1 MVLMFLELLGMKD
14 GMDLELT
21 KHMGSNDMD
30 FMTKFFQHNMPT
42 YI

>member
-1 MVLMFLELLGMKD
+1 LEDSSWSLHCGFDVFRVLGMKD

-30 FMTKFFQHNMPT
+30 FDD
-42 YI
+42 

>member
-1 MVLMFLELLGMKD
+1 LEDSSWSSHCGFDVFRAFGMKD

-30 FMTKFFQHNMPT
+30 FDD
-42 YI
+42 

>member
-1 MVLMFLELLGMKD
+1 LGMKD

-30 FMTKFFQHNMPT
+30 FDD
-42 YI
+42 